1 MFLINE
7 IFFLDWLSRL
17 DNKLHYVKSIVHLS
31 QGLKKR
37 AVYSI
42 LINSAEC
49 NISANNSHPSNAMDQ
64 SDLRWI
70 IHEYDKFS
78 FKWEQVTIGEYPSV
92 MSHGLPTMT
101 FFYYSCWELCTIELK
116 MNIIVLH
123 MCIPI
128 IILWKLSPMYL
139 IRKVFDIFKS
149 LLHTVFYE
157 ATFYCHPNLLI
168 LINLH

>member
-1 MFLINE
+1 MKYFFLIGWVNLT
-7 IFFLDWLSRL
+7 INYITWKVSFTYLRDWRKEL
-17 DNKLHYVKSIVHLS
+17 YT
-31 QGLKKR
+31 
-37 AVYSI
+37 VYSI

-157 ATFYCHPNLLI
+157 ATF
-168 LINLH
+168 